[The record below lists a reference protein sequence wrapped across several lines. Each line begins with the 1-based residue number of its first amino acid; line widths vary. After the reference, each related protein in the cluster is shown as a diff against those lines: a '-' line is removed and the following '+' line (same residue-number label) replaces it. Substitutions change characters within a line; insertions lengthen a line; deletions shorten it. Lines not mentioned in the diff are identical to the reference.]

1 VQSGMPRV
9 HEPSECGIPAGT
21 LDHDRDDLIA
31 ELIQNDLDQTP
42 RTATSSKFHARSGAA
57 RLKVM
62 SSYPDPLFVSNET
75 GRR

>member
-42 RTATSSKFHARSGAA
+42 RTA
-57 RLKVM
+57 L
-62 SSYPDPLFVSNET
+62 PLANFT
-75 GRR
+75 LDQGPRA